1 MIFTHATSHHIDFLK
16 DEEIFARN
24 LSPVPQGICWSPKM
38 ADTSLHWFKNMAAMT
53 LYANDP
59 LKIQEKSQKKGN
71 KSSNKIYDKIK
82 QFWRCVGGTGKN
94 KNAE

>member
-1 MIFTHATSHHIDFLK
+1 
-16 DEEIFARN
+16 
-24 LSPVPQGICWSPKM
+24 
-38 ADTSLHWFKNMAAMT
+38 MT

-59 LKIQEKSQKKGN
+59 LKIQEKGQKKGN
-71 KSSNKIYDKIK
+71 KSSDKIYDKIK